1 MRDDR
6 DQEALCLYIMERKL
20 EKNERVKK
28 LKQFYMLVSY
38 EQDKYYEINVV
49 SICKAKN
56 DTKS

>member
-1 MRDDR
+1 
-6 DQEALCLYIMERKL
+6 MERKL